1 MKKCWSGRKS
11 DKENVMGIIE
21 ASGPWVSDFIKRV
34 HGSCI
39 HQNMHGMICVDNMVI
54 MVFSIR

>member
-1 MKKCWSGRKS
+1 
-11 DKENVMGIIE
+11 MGIIE